1 MAQFVSR
8 HFPPCCLKPEL
19 SPGIRLMLL
28 STLLFA
34 GMNACVKHLHHLPAL
49 EIIFFRSIFSIVASY
64 VALRRLGVAPFG
76 NNHRLLVSRGTTG
89 ALALI
94 CYFLAL
100 HNLPLA
106 TAVTLQYLAPIFT
119 AVMGI
124 WLLRE
129 AVRAWQWVF
138 FVLSFGG
145 VLLVQQGAPEA
156 TVSAAASAGAAWA
169 YVGIGALGAL
179 LSGLS
184 YNAIRR
190 LRGREHPLVI
200 VFYFPLISLPL
211 AAVGC
216 LFQWQTPQ
224 GADWL
229 WLLACGALTQG
240 AQVAMTE
247 AYQIERLSRV
257 APLNYLGIFYALGL
271 GYVFFGETFGP
282 MAYAGIVLVLLGVGL
297 NAWYTSRVDA
307 RAAVL
312 APAEEVVA

>member
-1 MAQFVSR
+1 M
-8 HFPPCCLKPEL
+8 KIEI
-19 SPGIRLMLL
+19 SPGVRLMLL
-28 STLLFA
+28 STVLFA

-49 EIIFFRSIFSIVASY
+49 EIIFFRSLFSIVASY
-64 VALRRLGVAPFG
+64 AALRRRGIAPFG
-76 NNHRLLVSRGTTG
+76 NNYRLLISRGSTG
-89 ALALI
+89 AVALI

-106 TAVTLQYLAPIFT
+106 TAVTLQYLAPVFT

-124 WLLRE
+124 WLLHE
-129 AVRAWQWVF
+129 AVRPWQWVF

-145 VLLVQQGAPEA
+145 VLLVQQGGPEA
-156 TVSAAASAGAAWA
+156 AVSAAASADAAWA
-169 YVGIGALGAL
+169 YVGIGTLGAL

-184 YNAIRR
+184 YNAIRK

-216 LFQWQTPQ
+216 LFQWQTPE
-224 GADWL
+224 GTDWL
-229 WLLACGALTQG
+229 WLLACGAFTQG

-247 AYQIERLSRV
+247 AYQSERLSRV

-271 GYVFFGETFGP
+271 GYVFFDESFGP
-282 MAYAGIVLVLLGVGL
+282 LAYAGMALVLLGVGL

-312 APAEEVVA
+312 EPAEEVVA